1 MSSFNDTAILRSL
14 PSIPQLSRRGFLFG
28 CAACTACAGAGLRP
42 LASFAIDSGSTSS
55 FKKLRLRLVF
65 THIDPKKPTWP
76 YQGYDYEGRKKELT
90 ERLVGAC
97 PNVEFLP
104 ATAINEDQA
113 KDLLGKDS
121 GVDGYLVY
129 MVGIWSGAPRVFAF
143 SGRPT
148 LLVDDLYAG
157 TGEFLIVNAEAR
169 RQGMK
174 VAGVSSSRF
183 EDVVRGVHAFEALKK
198 LQQSVIVDVSDNDQL
213 WGNPQELTKRFGTEI
228 RKMSSRELNAAY
240 QKADA
245 AQARRQAETWMREAE
260 KVVEPS
266 REEIQKSA
274 SMYQALQALM
284 KQHQAQ
290 AIAVDCL
297 GLFYTGKLPAYPCLG
312 FFQLNNDGLVGA
324 CEGDL
329 PSTVSMLLFTY
340 LAGRPG
346 MISDPVIDTSK
357 NQIIYAHCVAP
368 SKVYGPAGP
377 TNPYQIRSHSEDRK
391 GAAIRALLPLGEMT
405 TTIEVDAS
413 KNELILH
420 QAKTVENIDED
431 KACRTKLAAEV
442 KGDIQKLLSEW
453 DRWGWHRVTCYGDQR
468 QIVEVAA
475 GLLGMKVTV
484 EA

>member
-1 MSSFNDTAILRSL
+1 
-14 PSIPQLSRRGFLFG
+14 
-28 CAACTACAGAGLRP
+28 
-42 LASFAIDSGSTSS
+42 
-55 FKKLRLRLVF
+55 
-65 THIDPKKPTWP
+65 
-76 YQGYDYEGRKKELT
+76 
-90 ERLVGAC
+90 
-97 PNVEFLP
+97 
-104 ATAINEDQA
+104 
-113 KDLLGKDS
+113 
-121 GVDGYLVY
+121 
-129 MVGIWSGAPRVFAF
+129 
-143 SGRPT
+143 
-148 LLVDDLYAG
+148 
-157 TGEFLIVNAEAR
+157 
-169 RQGMK
+169 
-174 VAGVSSSRF
+174 
-183 EDVVRGVHAFEALKK
+183 
-198 LQQSVIVDVSDNDQL
+198 
-213 WGNPQELTKRFGTEI
+213 
-228 RKMSSRELNAAY
+228 
-240 QKADA
+240 
-245 AQARRQAETWMREAE
+245 
-260 KVVEPS
+260 
-266 REEIQKSA
+266 
-274 SMYQALQALM
+274 MYQALQTLM
-284 KQHQAQ
+284 KQNQAQ

-297 GLFYTGKLPAYPCLG
+297 GLFYAGKLPAYPCLG

-340 LAGRPG
+340 LTGRPG

-357 NQIIYAHCVAP
+357 NQIIYTHCVAP

-391 GAAIRALLPLGEMT
+391 GAAIRALLPLGELT